1 FRIVAESESK
11 AHALPIEEVH
21 FHEVGAVDS
30 IVDIVSIAVCMD
42 DLGIDSLI
50 VPYLCEG
57 QGTVRCAHGIL
68 PIPVPAVQNITQV
81 HAIPLR
87 RIDVK
92 GEFVTPTGAAAVAAF
107 RSEEALPSTYIV
119 RRTGIGAGKR
129 QYERASMVRLME
141 IETTDE
147 TSDFVWRLETD
158 IDDSSAE
165 RLGYL
170 MNSLFIA
177 GAREVHYAPIYMK
190 KNRPGVELV
199 VLCDDATRESIEN
212 RIFEETT
219 TIGIRRVRMGR
230 TVLARS
236 FEEFQTEFGTLAA
249 KRVRLPDGRSR
260 IYPEYEEVVSLAE
273 RSGKSFFEAWSF
285 VEKLIQEGK

>member
-1 FRIVAESESK
+1 
-11 AHALPIEEVH
+11 
-21 FHEVGAVDS
+21 
-30 IVDIVSIAVCMD
+30 
-42 DLGIDSLI
+42 
-50 VPYLCEG
+50 
-57 QGTVRCAHGIL
+57 
-68 PIPVPAVQNITQV
+68 
-81 HAIPLR
+81 
-87 RIDVK
+87 
-92 GEFVTPTGAAAVAAF
+92 
-107 RSEEALPSTYIV
+107 
-119 RRTGIGAGKR
+119 
-129 QYERASMVRLME
+129 MVRLME

-170 MNSLFIA
+170 MNSLFKA